1 MDKLAPENGKLRI
14 ETYRSGPF
22 IFQIGIDQEKINPL
36 LDRVKDAH
44 KRFSSVPILPDVATR
59 LEKEVVVS
67 SVFGTNTIE
76 GGTLTE
82 EETANVIDG
91 ISEVKEEKERR
102 VINIKNAYAKAE
114 AFADECITSG
124 TGITILLQEIMI
136 TDLHAITT
144 NGLQHSKNEPG
155 KYRNNQKGQLTKV
168 GDSDHG
174 GIYTPPKCKDDIEKL
189 IKHFLQWVNSEP
201 VCKLPP
207 IIRAPLVHYY
217 FERIHP
223 FWDGNGR
230 VGRVL
235 EAIVLKCAGF
245 KYAPFALSRY
255 YLEHIDEYFTV
266 FNLARKNEEQKD
278 PYPNTVFVEFFLE
291 GMLSVLN
298 SLHDKVNGILAFM
311 LYENFLNTFL
321 QQKKINTRQ
330 FTIVNNLLPRG
341 IEHDLSQVQT
351 QPWYTGLYSKLTP
364 KTKSCDLKNLEKYNL
379 ITITKDKKIRLMV
392 P

>member
-1 MDKLAPENGKLRI
+1 MDTEIPKNGIFRI
-14 ETYRSGPF
+14 ETHRSGPF
-22 IFQIGIDQEKINPL
+22 TFQIGVDLEKIDPL
-36 LDRVKDAH
+36 LNRVKDAH
-44 KRFSSVPILPDVATR
+44 SRFSSVPILPDVATQ

-82 EETANVIDG
+82 EETAGVING

-102 VINIKNAYAKAE
+102 VINIKYAYEKAE
-114 AFADECITSG
+114 SFADECVKSG
-124 TGITILLQEIMI
+124 KGITILMQEIMMM
-136 TDLHAITT
+136 DLHAIITD
-144 NGLQHSKNEPG
+144 GLKHPHNEPG
-155 KYRNNQKGQLTKV
+155 KYRDNQKGQLTKV
-168 GDSDHG
+168 GDAEHG
-174 GIYTPPKCKDDIEKL
+174 GVYTPPKCRDDIEIL
-189 IKHFLQWVNSEP
+189 IKHFFQWVNSEP

-207 IIRAPLVHYY
+207 LLRAPLVHYY

-255 YLEHIDEYFTV
+255 YLEHIDEYFTA

-278 PYPNTVFVEFFLE
+278 PYPNTVFIEFFLE

-311 LYENFLNTFL
+311 LYENILNTFL
-321 QQKKINTRQ
+321 QQKKINMRQ
-330 FTIVNNLLPRG
+330 FTIINNLLPRG
-341 IEHDLSQVQT
+341 IEHDLSYIQT
-351 QPWYTGLYSKLTP
+351 QPWYIGLYSKLTP
-364 KTKSCDLKNLEKYNL
+364 KTKSRDLKNLENNKL
-379 ITITKDKKIRLMV
+379 ITITKDKKVRLMV